1 MRGVSLGFLV
11 LAILSA
17 VCGMVWGI
25 VMSATA
31 DHSLAPAH
39 AHLNLLGW
47 VTMAI
52 FAFYYHL
59 VPSAAEGVL
68 PRVHLGLAAAGLV
81 GIVPGIVMALQG
93 QGDGLAKIGSILT
106 LLSMVVFLVAVL
118 RDRRQGYS
126 QPAQ

>member
-17 VCGMVWGI
+17 VCGMIWGI
-25 VMSATA
+25 VMAATA

-59 VPSAAEGVL
+59 VPSAAEGML
-68 PRVHLGLAAAGLV
+68 PRIHLGLAATGLI
-81 GIVPGIVMALQG
+81 GIVPGIVMAQQG

-118 RDRRQGYS
+118 RDMRQGHS
-126 QPAQ
+126 QPAE

>member
-17 VCGMVWGI
+17 VCGMIWGI
-25 VMSATA
+25 IMAATA

-59 VPSAAEGVL
+59 VPSAAEGLL
-68 PRVHLGLAAAGLV
+68 PRIHLGLAATGLI
-81 GIVPGIVMALQG
+81 GIVPGIVMAQLG
-93 QGDGLAKIGSILT
+93 EGEGLAKIGSILT
-106 LLSMVVFLVAVL
+106 LLSMLVFLAAVV
-118 RDRRQGYS
+118 RDMRQGRS
-126 QPAQ
+126 LPAE